1 MEIILVAALAQN
13 RIIGKDGALPWS
25 LPDDLQHF
33 KKLTLHKPIVMGHTT
48 AKSLRGTL
56 QKRTNLVLSHNV
68 VTRPGFT
75 QVCSREEAIAF
86 AEKEQAAELCVI
98 GGAQIYSLFMP
109 VATRLE
115 LTHVRSDIDGDV
127 LFPDIDMS
135 QWVRLQETRHEVDER
150 HAYAF
155 QTASYV
161 RRAAAPLHTEMRDGS
176 LQGTCF
182 RTLWRWLHSSERFEE
197 K

>member
-1 MEIILVAALAQN
+1 MNITLIAALSQN
-13 RIIGKDGALPWS
+13 RVIGKDGGLPWS

-48 AKSLRGTL
+48 AKSLRGPL
-56 QKRTNLVLSHNV
+56 PKRTNLVLSHGAI
-68 VTRPGFT
+68 TLPGFVH
-75 QVCSREEAIAF
+75 VCSQEEAIAF
-86 AEKEQAAELCVI
+86 AEKEQAEELCVI

-115 LTHVRSDIDGDV
+115 LTHVRADIDGDV

-135 QWVRLQETRHEVDER
+135 QWIRLQETHHEVDER

-161 RRAAAPLHTEMRDGS
+161 RADAAPLTVENEEDLDRAITARQM
-176 LQGTCF
+176 GT
-182 RTLWRWLHSSERFEE
+182 RIKRKL
-197 K
+197 